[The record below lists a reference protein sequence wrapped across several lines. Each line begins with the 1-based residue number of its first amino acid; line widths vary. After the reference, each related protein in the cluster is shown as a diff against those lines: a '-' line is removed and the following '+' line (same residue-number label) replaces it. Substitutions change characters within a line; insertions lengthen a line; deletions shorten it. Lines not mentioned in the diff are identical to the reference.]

1 MEWLTP
7 FTALYAGLI
16 AVPLLLLLYFLK
28 LKRHEKIVSS
38 TLLWQKAIRDMQVN
52 APFQKL
58 RHNIL
63 LILQLL
69 ILLAILLAIAW
80 PILSMKSGPGQKYV
94 LLIDCSAS
102 MNTIDDDSSGNPGKL
117 SRLDKAKEQAKVF
130 VDSMRQK
137 AAFSLKDNSDQ
148 TMIIA
153 FDEHAKV
160 MCNFTS
166 DRRQLNFAIDSISA
180 GHGKSSLSETIV
192 VASAYTQAPQ
202 NEADYLNQ
210 EKPAKLELFSDGR
223 IMDLSELSLGVNE
236 IKYHSIGNVS
246 SSNAAVTAMQALRTY
261 ENPDELEIFA
271 SVSNYG
277 DKVLN
282 TDLQL
287 SIDND
292 VKAVKAISVPA
303 AAINNDTKVEEPST
317 IAVNFSL
324 SGIQLGVLEI
334 RLVQEDSL
342 ACDNAAWAVISPPK
356 KLSVLLVTSNNPAL
370 ESALKACPL
379 AKLEI
384 KSPSQFDAI
393 DQNSVNIDNPYDIII
408 LDNHINDHLPKGRY
422 IVFGQPPQNIDVS
435 VSGLLENQII
445 IDWRQK
451 HPVLNYVNLLNLFAA
466 KCYKIS
472 LPRDADILAEFNETP
487 AIAIVKRNGSV
498 FLLAGFDILETN
510 WPFEPSFVLF
520 CYNAANYLGMQI
532 TQEQKTELKVG
543 EPIVVEG
550 LEPGIEAKVTMP
562 NNKEEV
568 VYANPS
574 GTIRFANTNHVGQYN
589 LKISDN
595 PTRFYAVNLLDTQE
609 SDIKPVNELKLANF
623 QTVEAQQESITR
635 ANMPLWPFLVGLVLM
650 LACVEWLVY
659 NLKVRI

>member
-16 AVPLLLLLYFLK
+16 AMPLLLLLYFLK

-63 LILQLL
+63 LLLQLL
-69 ILLAILLAIAW
+69 ILFAILLAIAW

-102 MNTIDDDSSGNPGKL
+102 MNTIDDDSSGNPGKS

-130 VDSMRQK
+130 VESMRQK

-160 MCNFTS
+160 MCSFTS
-166 DRRQLNFAIDSISA
+166 DKRQLNFAIDSISA

-192 VASAYTQAPQ
+192 IASAYTQAPQ

-246 SSNAAVTAMQALRTY
+246 SSNAAITAMQALRSY
-261 ENPDELEIFA
+261 ENPDELEVFV

-287 SIDND
+287 SVDND

-303 AAINNDTKVEEPST
+303 SAINDDTKTEEPGT
-317 IAVNFSL
+317 VAVNFAL
-324 SGIQLGVLEI
+324 SGIQSGVLEI

-342 ACDNAAWAVISPPK
+342 VCDNTAWSIISPPQ

-393 DQNSVNIDNPYDIII
+393 DHNSVSIDNPYDITI

-422 IVFGQPPQNIDVS
+422 IVFGQPPQNIDVY
-435 VSGLLENQII
+435 VSGQLENQVI

-466 KCYKIS
+466 KCYKMS

-487 AIAIVKRNGSV
+487 AMAIVKRNGSV
-498 FLLAGFDILETN
+498 FLIAGFDILETN

-520 CYNAANYLGMQI
+520 CYNASSYLGMQI
-532 TQEQKTELKVG
+532 TQEQKANLKVG

-550 LEPGIEAKVTMP
+550 LEPEIEAKVTMP

-568 VYANPS
+568 LYANPS

-595 PTRFYAVNLLDTQE
+595 PARFYAVNLLDTQE
-609 SDIKPVNELKLANF
+609 SDIKPVNELKLANS
-623 QTVEAQQESITR
+623 QTVQAQEESITR
-635 ANMPLWPFLVGLVLM
+635 ANMPLWPFLVALALV